1 MLSCTDTP
9 AAQQTALPL
18 AEISSRHGR
27 GGFNP
32 YVNNGGTVVCVA
44 GEDFVIGVGDTR
56 LSVGYSI
63 HSRHH
68 SKITQLTSRCCIA
81 SSGMQADINTLH
93 KLLKARVAVYRHL
106 HRAEPSGPA
115 LSQLLSSL
123 LYSRRFFPLLH
134 FQPSLCPRRRR
145 QRRGL
150 WLRRDRL
157 LRKIF
162 FQRRRHWR
170 ASRDCTAGQSDCKK
184 QSTERKAKTDEGR
197 NTSFGEGRFGL
208 CGRKRYFH
216 RGYGGGGF
224 DRQRGNSHGVCSP

>member
-123 LYSRRFFPLLH
+123 LYSRRFFPFYTFNLL
-134 FQPSLCPRRRR
+134 FALDEEGKGAVFGYDAIGSFERSSFNAAGTGGPLVTA
-145 QRRGL
+145 
-150 WLRRDRL
+150 L
-157 LRKIF
+157 LDN
-162 FQRRRHWR
+162 QMPLV
-170 ASRDCTAGQSDCKK
+170 TALLDNQGKK
-184 QSTERKAKTDEGR
+184 KKRNEERKKRE
-197 NTSFGEGRFGL
+197 
-208 CGRKRYFH
+208 RKEK
-216 RGYGGGGF
+216 
-224 DRQRGNSHGVCSP
+224 